1 MKSEVF
7 PKITEMLS
15 QLSQLQQDLIYL
27 KQQIIEIEM
36 SSQTTS
42 QNVVNPVETLPF

>member
-15 QLSQLQQDLIYL
+15 QLSKLQQDLIYL

-42 QNVVNPVETLPF
+42 QNVVNPVESLPF

>member
-1 MKSEVF
+1 
-7 PKITEMLS
+7 MLS

-27 KQQIIEIEM
+27 KQQLIEIEM
-36 SSQTTS
+36 SSVTTS

>member
-1 MKSEVF
+1 MSTDLF

-15 QLSQLQQDLIYL
+15 QLSQLQSDLIHL

-36 SSQTTS
+36 SQETS
-42 QNVVNPVETLPF
+42 QNVVNSSQSLPF

>member
-1 MKSEVF
+1 MSNDLF

-15 QLSQLQQDLIYL
+15 QLSQLQEDLIHL
-27 KQQIIEIEM
+27 EQQLIEIEM
-36 SSQTTS
+36 SSQSTS

>member
-1 MKSEVF
+1 MSTDLS

-15 QLSQLQQDLIYL
+15 QLSQLQFDLIHL
-27 KQQIIEIEM
+27 KQQLIEIEM
-36 SSQTTS
+36 SSVTAS